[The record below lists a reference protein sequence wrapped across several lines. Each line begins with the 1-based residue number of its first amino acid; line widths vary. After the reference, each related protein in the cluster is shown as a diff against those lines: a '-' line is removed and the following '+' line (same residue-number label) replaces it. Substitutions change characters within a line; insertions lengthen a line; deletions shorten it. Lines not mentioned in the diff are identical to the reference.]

1 MSPKTS
7 SACTRDAESQISPAI
22 EGPAPGSSA
31 TQGKAAE
38 EIIGGVTPGGREGL
52 RVVIVGAS
60 RKGKTTL
67 AVLLVRALQ
76 TEGIAR
82 TILIHD
88 CKYPDRVQY
97 EGRAVT
103 SLPELRRVYLDERP
117 SVIVCRPGVS
127 VEDAAAFVKDVTTLR
142 GESCLLLVDEIT
154 PALRVNVDTGE
165 PVSQVWC
172 GPSPLWICL
181 QGGGLGASLVVLA
194 QLPKTVPGSLLDNA
208 VFVFFGLGGRSLAYS
223 IYLSLLP
230 REMASVVKALA
241 PGQFVILWPD
251 RDWSGVVYGPA

>member
-1 MSPKTS
+1 MRSK
-7 SACTRDAESQISPAI
+7 AIFARARDTEPQIPPTAEGVAS
-22 EGPAPGSSA
+22 GTSA
-31 TQGKAAE
+31 TQAE
-38 EIIGGVTPGGREGL
+38 AVAEIIGGVTPGGREGT
-52 RVVIVGAS
+52 RVLIVGAS
-60 RKGKTTL
+60 RKGKTTF
-67 AVLLVRALQ
+67 AVSLVGALQ
-76 TEGIAR
+76 AEGIAR

-88 CKYPDRVQY
+88 CKYPDHAQY
-97 EGRAVT
+97 DGRAVT
-103 SLPELRRVYLDERP
+103 SLAELRRVYLDERP
-117 SVIVCRPGVS
+117 RVIVCRPGVS
-127 VEDAAAFVKDVTTLR
+127 VEDAAAFVRDVTTLR

-154 PALRVNVDTGE
+154 PALRVNNDTGE

-230 REMASVVKALA
+230 RDMATVVKALA
-241 PGQFVILWPD
+241 PGQFVVLWPD
-251 RDWSGVVYGPA
+251 RDWSGVVYGPS